1 MSFEN
6 ENVQNGQNGQIV
18 PMQISAI
25 YDQLPDLMKQLLEIH
40 TNEGDK
46 RLALLGSLAI
56 MSGLIP
62 KVYTKYGQAKLYCN
76 LYFYA
81 VGSAGSGKGA
91 LTQLRRLV
99 DPIVKQTG
107 NVEKLKELQNTMPE
121 GIAKMLDDVIDQRK
135 NWIIPANSSSAGFLQ
150 LLNENNGEGIL
161 FETEGDT
168 ITNMLKSEYGNYSD
182 MMRKAYHHEP
192 ITQYRKGDQKLIE
205 ITHPRLSICI
215 SSTPKQ
221 LFRFIPDAEN
231 GLMSRFMFHAV
242 ESDPKF
248 RNLFEEGDGVDAEQ
262 RILEVGKE
270 LLALRNRIKKLDNM
284 VFKLTKEQQDKFHGY
299 FSKQKSVVTQFVGEE
314 LDASV
319 HRMAVNFLRISM
331 LLSVLRIAEGDDL
344 PEVVE
349 CADVDFEITLAIVE
363 SLFESLNKVVGMM
376 PNKELAGLPENKLGF
391 YVALPEGE
399 FEPKDVIPLG
409 KQYELPEKNV
419 RRFLND
425 RELFRKVRH
434 GVYCKK
440 VA

>member
-1 MSFEN
+1 MSLNN
-6 ENVQNGQNGQIV
+6 ENVQNGQNGQTV
-18 PMQISAI
+18 QMQISAI
-25 YDQLPDLMKQLLEIH
+25 YDQLPAMMKRLLEIH

-46 RLALLGSLAI
+46 QLALLGSLAI

-62 KVYTKYGQAKLYCN
+62 KVYVKYGQAKLYCN

-91 LTQLRRLV
+91 LTQLRKLV
-99 DPIVKQTG
+99 DPFKAESG
-107 NVEKLKELQNTMPE
+107 KFEKLVDIKDSLPE
-121 GIAKMLDDVIDQRK
+121 DMAKLLESCEKRK

-192 ITQYRKGDQKLIE
+192 ISQYRKGDQKLIE
-205 ITHPRLSICI
+205 ITHPRLSICL

-231 GLMSRFMFHAV
+231 GLMSRFMFHVV

-248 RNLFEEGDGVDAEQ
+248 RNLFAESSEIDPEQ
-262 RILEVGKE
+262 RISEVGKE

-284 VFKLTKEQQDKFHGY
+284 VFQLTSEQQDKFYRY
-299 FSKQKSVVTQFVGEE
+299 FSKQKSVLTQFVGEE

-331 LLSVLRIAEGDDL
+331 LLSILRVAGGDTL

-349 CADVDFEITLAIVE
+349 CTDVDFEITLAIVE

-391 YVALPEGE
+391 YVALPDGE
-399 FEPKDVIPLG
+399 FEPKDVIPIG
-409 KQYELPEKNV
+409 ERYELSEKTV
-419 RRFLND
+419 RRFLKD
-425 RELFRKVRH
+425 RELFSKPKH